1 MSLSFPEHLG
11 QASMPR
17 ALLSGLALAGIMVA
31 APTQAAQTH
40 LQPSLEASVEQNTN
54 RNLAINPADEADI
67 TGYIVDAQL
76 LWSYVTPQTETQ
88 VRPRVRFQN
97 YPDDKE
103 IQSSEQ
109 FLDFNTR
116 HRATERSTLELVGR
130 YSRQDSFNSELG
142 EAGFDDLDPD
152 DPTEGGEGVD
162 TLSSQTRTRAQLRP
176 GFTHEFSEV
185 TGFFVGSI
193 LETVRFDSDTQDRT
207 EFDYLELRTLV
218 TRQLSPLTQLAIGP
232 VASRYETRDDVN
244 QTDSY
249 GLELNLDHRWSDVTR
264 VGGGVFVRSTDVEL
278 TEGGTTESDSTTDV
292 GFDFNVL
299 RRTETGRVRFRAGRT
314 LRPSTTGNLVIR
326 DELRLQYD
334 HDFSERLSMTT
345 AVRASTEETQGT
357 SLSNRDRD
365 YARAELG
372 LTWMLTPTM
381 FVRGAYQYTWR
392 EIAEDDTSAKNH
404 AAIVS
409 FGYRGLA
416 RPR

>member
-1 MSLSFPEHLG
+1 MSLSFPERLG
-11 QASMPR
+11 QTCAPR
-17 ALLSGLALAGIMVA
+17 VLLSALALAALMVTV
-31 APTQAAQTH
+31 PTQAAQTH

-67 TGYIVDAQL
+67 TGYIVAAEL

-103 IQSSEQ
+103 VQRSEQ

-116 HRATERSTLELVGR
+116 HRPTERSTFDLIGR
-130 YSRQDSFNSELG
+130 YSREDSFNSELG
-142 EAGFDDLDPD
+142 GAGFDELDPD
-152 DPTEGGEGVD
+152 DPTEGGEG
-162 TLSSQTRTRAQLRP
+162 TEPLSGETRTRAQLRP
-176 GFTHEFSEV
+176 GFSYEFSEV
-185 TGFFVGSI
+185 TGFFVGSV
-193 LETVRFDSDTQDRT
+193 LETVRFDSDTRDRA

-218 TRQLSPLTQLAIGP
+218 TRQLSPITKLLVGP

-249 GLELNLDHRWSDVTR
+249 GLELKLDHRWSEYTQ
-264 VGGGVFVRSTDVEL
+264 VGGGLFARSTDIEL
-278 TEGGTTESDSTTDV
+278 TQGGTTESESSTDV
-292 GFDFNVL
+292 GFNFNVL
-299 RRTETGRVRFRAGRT
+299 RRTETGRLRFTLGRT
-314 LRPSTTGNLVIR
+314 LRPSTNGNTVVR
-326 DELRLQYD
+326 DEFRIQHD
-334 HDFSERLSMTT
+334 HAFSERLSMRT
-345 AVRASTEETQGT
+345 AVRAYTEESVG
-357 SLSNRDRD
+357 SAESDRD
-365 YARAELG
+365 EDHARAELG

-381 FVRGAYQYTWR
+381 FVRGGYEYTWR
-392 EIAEDDTSAKNH
+392 EIERDGTSAKNH

>member
-1 MSLSFPEHLG
+1 MSLSFPERLG
-11 QASMPR
+11 QACTPL
-17 ALLSGLALAGIMVA
+17 ALLSGLALAGITVT
-31 APTQAAQTH
+31 APAQAAQTH

-103 IQSSEQ
+103 VQRSEQ

-116 HRATERSTLELVGR
+116 HRATERSTFDLIGR

-142 EAGFDDLDPD
+142 GAGFDDLDPD
-152 DPTEGGEGVD
+152 DPTEGGEGTE
-162 TLSSQTRTRAQLRP
+162 TLSGETRTRAQLRP

-185 TGFFVGSI
+185 TGFFVGSV
-193 LETVRFDSDTQDRT
+193 LETVRFDSDTRDRT
-207 EFDYLELRTLV
+207 EYSYLELRTLFM
-218 TRQLSPLTQLAIGP
+218 RQLSPLTQLAIGP

-249 GLELNLDHRWSDVTR
+249 GLELNLEHRWSELTQ
-264 VGGGVFVRSTDVEL
+264 VGGGVFVRSSDVEL
-278 TEGGTTESDSTTDV
+278 TRGGVTESESSTDI
-292 GFDFNVL
+292 GFDVNVL
-299 RRTETGRVRFRAGRT
+299 RRTETGRLRFTLGRT
-314 LRPSTTGNLVIR
+314 LRPSTNGNTVVR
-326 DELRLQYD
+326 DEFRIQHD
-334 HDFSERLSMTT
+334 RDFSERLSMRT
-345 AVRASTEETQGT
+345 AVRAYTEDSIG
-357 SLSNRDRD
+357 SADSDRD
-365 YARAELG
+365 QDYVRAELR

-381 FVRGAYQYTWR
+381 FVRGGYEYTWR
-392 EIAEDDTSAKNH
+392 ELERDGTSAKNH